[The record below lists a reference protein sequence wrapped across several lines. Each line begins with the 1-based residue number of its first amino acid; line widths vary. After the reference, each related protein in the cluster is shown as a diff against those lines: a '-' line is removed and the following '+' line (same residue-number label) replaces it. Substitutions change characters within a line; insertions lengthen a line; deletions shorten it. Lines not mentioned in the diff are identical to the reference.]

1 MIRAGTR
8 VAAPPQRGTTRIGA
22 LGEGRPPIGIG
33 STDRPR
39 LLLRGEL
46 GGPSI
51 RRLEIPWLFRLRD
64 KPYNWPL
71 STFRCTSFSLTALRA
86 RRSCIGNCLVDAA
99 SFFHPSD
106 VATGPITA
114 RDEDELGDVSLLHC
128 SKYPPAEPGALVL
141 EPLEAAYPCRSSQA
155 SLHSVNASP
164 STVPPQL
171 GKLR

>member
-51 RRLEIPWLFRLRD
+51 RRLDIP
-64 KPYNWPL
+64 
-71 STFRCTSFSLTALRA
+71 
-86 RRSCIGNCLVDAA
+86 
-99 SFFHPSD
+99 
-106 VATGPITA
+106 
-114 RDEDELGDVSLLHC
+114 
-128 SKYPPAEPGALVL
+128 
-141 EPLEAAYPCRSSQA
+141 
-155 SLHSVNASP
+155 
-164 STVPPQL
+164 
-171 GKLR
+171 

>member
-46 GGPSI
+46 GGPPI
-51 RRLEIPWLFRLRD
+51 RRLDIPWLFRLRD

-71 STFRCTSFSLTALRA
+71 STFRCRW
-86 RRSCIGNCLVDAA
+86 
-99 SFFHPSD
+99 
-106 VATGPITA
+106 VAIP
-114 RDEDELGDVSLLHC
+114 
-128 SKYPPAEPGALVL
+128 
-141 EPLEAAYPCRSSQA
+141 
-155 SLHSVNASP
+155 
-164 STVPPQL
+164 
-171 GKLR
+171 

>member
-51 RRLEIPWLFRLRD
+51 RRLDIPWLFRLRD

-71 STFRCTSFSLTALRA
+71 STFRCTPSSLTALRA

-99 SFFHPSD
+99 SFFLKRAHPSD
-106 VATGPITA
+106 VATGPIAA

-128 SKYPPAEPGALVL
+128 ISPVL
-141 EPLEAAYPCRSSQA
+141 CRFSAAGSDDLTMRSVDRRLKSA
-155 SLHSVNASP
+155 KARNRV
-164 STVPPQL
+164 
-171 GKLR
+171 GR